1 MNMATDTSTLGGKLI
16 DIDNGGPPTDVC
28 VREMNMATDVATQG
42 GKLINIDNGGTLT
55 DICVIDGPRV
65 YRTKTLTT
73 PHDLSKCLLDGLT
86 KASKLIYGEDDLP
99 KLLLDVSYI
108 RYSTTQGTNALVERK
123 GPRLGLI
130 LGGGGTGVPSLIS
143 DTDTEHLFSALIGER
158 VQFVDVAQDRKG
170 LIDAG
175 IRAVNGLAA
184 QGANRIVV
192 AFGGAARQALEANL
206 KRDLLRAFPPH
217 LLGALPILYSHELSD
232 DGNDARR
239 TWTAIFNAFLHPSME
254 RFLYNAEHKLREYK
268 TRNPLLIFRNDG
280 HSARVA
286 KTVAI
291 KTYSSGPRG
300 GMEGARAL
308 AKHYGIKRLV
318 TMDIGGTTT
327 DIGLIE
333 NDTVRAHRRGV
344 IQGVAT
350 AFPLCDVVSAGVGG
364 SSIIRV
370 QNGRILVGPESV
382 GSAPGPA
389 CFALGGREA
398 TMTDAFLL
406 QRLLDPDSYFG
417 GEMKIDVER
426 ARAAITERIATPM
439 RITDLEAA
447 DAMENAWVAKVAQS
461 LEHYTA
467 ITPETTLAAFG
478 GAGPFVVCKVA
489 EAIGVT
495 EVIIPALAAVFS
507 AFGIGF
513 SDIGHEF
520 STHLTDG
527 DPASLATGRAA
538 LRDRAQRGMRAE
550 GANLDDCRIE
560 ETLDAEIDGED
571 RAIPMDG
578 GRPMTEIPPG
588 ARLSL
593 GLKAIKPLQHA
604 SLTGAF
610 DGKTHSAKSF
620 TKRSLR
626 YAGKDLHAPLY
637 KVEDQ
642 SPGAAANGP
651 AVLEEAFFTCRIDAG
666 WSFEINDA
674 GDIRLRKSSNEEKQD
689 QS

>member
-1 MNMATDTSTLGGKLI
+1 M
-16 DIDNGGPPTDVC
+16 
-28 VREMNMATDVATQG
+28 
-42 GKLINIDNGGTLT
+42 LINIDNGGTLT
-55 DICVIDGPRV
+55 DICVIDGTRV
-65 YRTKTLTT
+65 YRTKTITT
-73 PHDLSKCLLDGLT
+73 PHDLSKCLFEGLT

-99 KLLLDVSYI
+99 KLLLTTNYI

-123 GPRLGLI
+123 GPRLGLV
-130 LGGGGTGVPSLIS
+130 LGGGSAAARSLQPDAES
-143 DTDTEHLFSALIGER
+143 AALFSALIGER
-158 VQFVDVAQDRKG
+158 IQTVDVAQEPNA

-175 IRAVNGLAA
+175 IRAVNALAA

-192 AFGGAARQALEANL
+192 AFGGATRQTLEADL

-308 AKHYGIKRLV
+308 AEHYGIKRLL

-333 NDTVRAHRRGV
+333 DSTVRAHRRGKV
-344 IQGVAT
+344 QGVAT
-350 AFPLCDVVSAGVGG
+350 SFPLCDVVSAGVGG

-370 QNGRILVGPESV
+370 EKGRIVVGPESV

-406 QRLLDPDSYFG
+406 QRLLDPNSYFG

-426 ARAAITERIATPM
+426 ARAAIMERIATPLSL
-439 RITDLEAA
+439 TESQAA
-447 DAMENAWVAKVAQS
+447 DAMEASWVAKVAQC
-461 LEHYTA
+461 LQQYAA
-467 ITPETTLAAFG
+467 IKPGTTLAAFG

-489 EAIGVT
+489 DAVGIT

-527 DPASLATGRAA
+527 SPASLAAGRAA
-538 LRDRAQRGMRAE
+538 LRSRAQRGMRAE
-550 GANLDDCRIE
+550 GANLEDCRIE
-560 ETLDAEIDGED
+560 ESLDMEIDGED
-571 RAIPMDG
+571 RAITLNG
-578 GRPMTEIPPG
+578 GPPTANVPAG

-604 SLTGAF
+604 ALAGRF
-610 DGKTHSAKSF
+610 GGKTHAAESF
-620 TKRSLR
+620 STRALHA
-626 YAGKDLHAPLY
+626 AGKDLHVPLY

-642 SPGAAANGP
+642 SAGAVASGP
-651 AVLEEAFFTCRIDAG
+651 AVLEEAFFTCRVDAG
-666 WSFEINDA
+666 WGFEINDA
-674 GDIRLRKSSNEEKQD
+674 GDIRLRRVSNQEEQD
-689 QS
+689 RS

>member
-1 MNMATDTSTLGGKLI
+1 MT
-16 DIDNGGPPTDVC
+16 
-28 VREMNMATDVATQG
+28 E
-42 GKLINIDNGGTLT
+42 KLINIDNGGTLT
-55 DICVIDGPRV
+55 DICVIDGAKV
-65 YRTKTLTT
+65 YRTKTITT
-73 PHDLSKCLLDGLT
+73 PHDLSKCLFDGLT
-86 KASKLIYGEDDLP
+86 KASKLIYGEDDLAQ
-99 KLLLDVSYI
+99 LLLSTSYI
-108 RYSTTQGTNALVERK
+108 RYSTTQGTNSLVERK
-123 GPRLGLI
+123 GPRLGLV
-130 LGGGGTGVPSLIS
+130 LGGGSADARSLTPDEDS
-143 DTDTEHLFSALIGER
+143 AALFGALIGER
-158 VQFVDVAQDRKG
+158 LQFVDVNQEPKA
-170 LIDAG
+170 LIDSG
-175 IRAVNGLAA
+175 IRAVNALAA

-192 AFGGAARQALEANL
+192 AFGGPTRQSLEADL

-232 DGNDARR
+232 DGNDSRR

-308 AKHYGIKRLV
+308 AEHYGIKRLL

-333 NDTVRAHRRGV
+333 DSNVRAHRRGMV
-344 IQGVAT
+344 QGVAT
-350 AFPLCDVVSAGVGG
+350 SFPLCDVVSAGVGG

-370 QNGRILVGPESV
+370 QDGRIVVGPESV

-389 CFALGGREA
+389 CFGLGGREA

-406 QRLLDPDSYFG
+406 QRLLDPKSYFG
-417 GEMKIDVER
+417 GEMSIDVER
-426 ARAAITERIATPM
+426 ARAAINERIATPLSATGAAM
-439 RITDLEAA
+439 TDLAAA
-447 DAMENAWVAKVAQS
+447 DAMEAAWVAKVAQS
-461 LEHYTA
+461 LKNYAA
-467 ITPETTLAAFG
+467 IKPGTTLAAFG

-489 EAIGVT
+489 DAVGIT

-527 DPASLATGRAA
+527 SADSLSRARA
-538 LRDRAQRGMRAE
+538 RLRNRAERGMRAE
-550 GANLDDCRIE
+550 GADLEDCRIE
-560 ETLDAEIDGED
+560 ETLDMEIDGED
-571 RAIPMDG
+571 RAIALNGAAPMASA
-578 GRPMTEIPPG
+578 PAG

-593 GLKAIKPLQHA
+593 GLTAIKPLQHA
-604 SLTGAF
+604 TLAGRF
-610 DGKTHSAKSF
+610 DGKTHAAKSSS
-620 TKRSLR
+620 TRALHA
-626 YAGKDLHAPLY
+626 AGKDLEVPLY

-642 SPGAAANGP
+642 TAGAAAAGP

-674 GDIRLRKSSNEEKQD
+674 GDIRLRRTAT
-689 QS
+689 